1 MSNRLKNFIYNN
13 RKSFDDEIPAD
24 DVWNRIER
32 SLPAEKK
39 ERQFTIRD
47 IYKWSAAAAV
57 FFIAATSFYFL
68 VIRKNGTD
76 KHAIEPTTTA
86 ERAKQETAPA
96 ATDFDQQVMHISQSI
111 QQQQQQL
118 KSLTSD
124 QPQLYMQFSKDLSAL
139 DSSYR
144 VLKTQAVETPNRE
157 IIIQAMIQNLQLQT
171 GLLSKQLLIIKEFKP
186 TKQDK
191 HEKVNDPRS

>member
-13 RKSFDDEIPAD
+13 RKSFDDEAPAD
-24 DVWNRIER
+24 AVWNRIEQ
-32 SLPAEKK
+32 SLPAARKEK
-39 ERQFTIRD
+39 QFTIRD

-68 VIRKNGTD
+68 VIRKNGNDNAAVQTKNEVTTPISAEYD
-76 KHAIEPTTTA
+76 K
-86 ERAKQETAPA
+86 
-96 ATDFDQQVMHISQSI
+96 QVTSIYQAI
-111 QQQQQQL
+111 QQQQQEL

-124 QPQLYMQFSKDLSAL
+124 QPQLYLQFSKDLSTL

-157 IIIQAMIQNLQLQT
+157 IIIKAMIQNLHLQAE
-171 GLLSKQLLIIKEFKP
+171 LLSKQLLIINEFKT
-186 TKQDK
+186 TKQ
-191 HEKVNDPRS
+191 EKNEKANDPRS

>member
-13 RKSFDDEIPAD
+13 RKSFDDEMPSD
-24 DVWNRIER
+24 DVWNRVEQ
-32 SLPAEKK
+32 SLPAVKK
-39 ERQFTIRD
+39 EKQFTIRD

-68 VIRKNGTD
+68 VIRKSGNDSTAVKTGNAVNTAMPAEYD
-76 KHAIEPTTTA
+76 K
-86 ERAKQETAPA
+86 
-96 ATDFDQQVMHISQSI
+96 QVTNIYQAI
-111 QQQQQQL
+111 QQQQQEL

-124 QPQLYMQFSKDLSAL
+124 QPQLYLQFSKDLSAL

-157 IIIQAMIQNLQLQT
+157 IIIKAMIQNLHLQAE
-171 GLLSKQLLIIKEFKP
+171 LLSKQLLIINEFKT
-186 TKQDK
+186 TKQ
-191 HEKVNDPRS
+191 EKNEKANDPRS

>member
-13 RKSFDDEIPAD
+13 RKSFDDETPSDA
-24 DVWNRIER
+24 VWNRVEQ
-32 SLPAEKK
+32 SLPAVEKEK
-39 ERQFTIRD
+39 QFTIRD

-68 VIRKNGTD
+68 VVRKNANDGLAVKAGNEVSTIIPSEYD
-76 KHAIEPTTTA
+76 KQVTNIYKAIL
-86 ERAKQETAPA
+86 
-96 ATDFDQQVMHISQSI
+96 
-111 QQQQQQL
+111 QQQQEL

-124 QPQLYMQFSKDLSAL
+124 QPQLYLQFSKDLSAL

-157 IIIQAMIQNLQLQT
+157 IIIKAMIQNLHLQAE
-171 GLLSKQLLIIKEFKP
+171 LLSKQLFILNEFK
-186 TKQDK
+186 TIKQAK
-191 HEKVNDPRS
+191 NEKANDPRS

>member
-13 RKSFDDEIPAD
+13 RKSFDDEKPSDA
-24 DVWNRIER
+24 VWNRIEQ
-32 SLPAEKK
+32 SIPAAKK
-39 ERQFTIRD
+39 EKQFTIRD

-68 VIRKNGTD
+68 VIRKDGNDSTVVKPGNEVNTS
-76 KHAIEPTTTA
+76 IPT
-86 ERAKQETAPA
+86 EYDR
-96 ATDFDQQVMHISQSI
+96 QVTNIYQAI
-111 QQQQQQL
+111 QQQQQEL

-124 QPQLYMQFSKDLSAL
+124 QPQLYLQFSKDLSAL

-157 IIIQAMIQNLQLQT
+157 IIIKAMIQNLQLQAE
-171 GLLSKQLLIIKEFKP
+171 LLSKQLLIINEFKT
-186 TKQDK
+186 TKQAK
-191 HEKVNDPRS
+191 NEKANDPRS